1 MIVLLGYSS
10 HLVLNGSNK
19 IDGNDANHAAKKSRM
34 TAHQGPSTAHFYFF
48 EKLERA
54 L

>member
-19 IDGNDANHAAKKSRM
+19 IDGNDADDSI
-34 TAHQGPSTAHFYFF
+34 
-48 EKLERA
+48 EERKRRRRRQWLSLLA
-54 L
+54 